1 MQLSRPAVTA
11 TGLIVS
17 LVGVLTSGLLTVPS
31 HAGDGGGADGRRPT
45 GRTDLNLVVVVVDD
59 MDDFSCAE
67 TRRYLPRS
75 SRWLLDRGR
84 CFEHATVT
92 SPVCCP
98 ARAEIM
104 SGQVPHN
111 NRVQR
116 QIDAAKLDPRHTMQ
130 ARLSRLGVTTYGV
143 GKYLNGVAPARVADG
158 TVRTG
163 FDRTDIWHTSLYRDY
178 VLFDDQARPYKPD
191 PPVHT
196 TVQAGAYLTD
206 FVSEMAAKDE
216 PFFAYVGFAAPHTQ
230 NRKGAGFLFPEPTAA
245 NANRP
250 VPRFRFRPERDTSD
264 KLKPFW
270 SLDDGHGRG
279 YFSRFHAARVRALYD
294 VDDQVAAT
302 FEVLEDTG
310 TLSSTAVLFVSDNG
324 YHLGTNGWE
333 GKSVPYPDAL
343 EVPMLAYYPP
353 GFGSGVV
360 DRRRV
365 GLVDIAST
373 VYDLFDVRAGYR
385 LDGHSLL
392 GRTSRRETF
401 HEFTNERSRF
411 VLQESGNAP
420 FRVPTWSS
428 YVDARGN
435 AYIEYYG
442 SDRRLL
448 AREYYSDPGRRMN
461 LLSPR
466 YAGRRPSRA
475 VLDAARARLQQLR
488 RCAGTAERGARN
500 PCP

>member
-1 MQLSRPAVTA
+1 MKLARRVAPLSVLVA
-11 TGLIVS
+11 TL
-17 LVGVLTSGLLTVPS
+17 LVASGLAGGQVHG
-31 HAGDGGGADGRRPT
+31 HAAPRVAPE
-45 GRTDLNLVVVVVDD
+45 DLNLIVVVVDD

-67 TRRYLPRS
+67 TRQFLPRS
-75 SRWLLDRGR
+75 STWLLDRGR
-84 CFEHATVT
+84 CFENATTT

-98 ARAEIM
+98 ARATIM

-111 NRVQR
+111 NKVTR
-116 QIDAAKLDPRHTMQ
+116 QIDAIKLDPQHTMQ
-130 ARLSRLGVTTYGV
+130 AQLSRLGLTTYGV
-143 GKYLNGVAPARVADG
+143 GKYLNGVDPGAVRRG
-158 TVRTG
+158 TVKTG
-163 FDRTDIWHTSLYRDY
+163 FDRTDIWHTDLYRDY
-178 VLFDDQARPYKPD
+178 VLFDDAGKPYRSD
-191 PPVHT
+191 MHT
-196 TVQAGAYLTD
+196 TVRAGTYLTD
-206 FVSEMAAKDE
+206 FVTEMVDDDK
-216 PFFAYVGFAAPHTQ
+216 PFYAYVGFAAPHTQ

-245 NANRP
+245 NARRP

-310 TLSSTAVLFVSDNG
+310 TLSRTAVLFVSDSG

-360 DRRRV
+360 DHRRV

-392 GRTSRRETF
+392 GRTSRRESF

-466 YAGRRPSRA
+466 HAGRRPSRA